1 MGHNDVRNIT
11 VISAIPGGFFGLVF
25 GRGFNATPET
35 ASSGLIGTYLAGW
48 ITLALWMLLVAV
60 FF

>member
-1 MGHNDVRNIT
+1 MDHNDVRNIT

-25 GRGFNATPET
+25 GKGFDSTPEI
-35 ASSGLIGTYLAGW
+35 ASSGLIATYLVGW
-48 ITLALWMLLVAV
+48 ATLALWMLLAGK